1 MSIIRLSGRRKMSE
15 YEKLAATAEQ
25 CGLKIISD
33 DFCCKL
39 LAWIYMFGAER
50 ETVVYNTKLK
60 SDILSARR
68 RLNIFGGE
76 IPSKEL
82 LGKLKGYIKECG
94 DYFKPNRPQWVDEID
109 SRYNIKTE
117 VGEHGKTQIKAKL

>member
-1 MSIIRLSGRRKMSE
+1 MTD
-15 YEKLAATAEQ
+15 YEKLTATAEQ
-25 CGLKIISD
+25 CGLKVISD

-50 ETVVYNTKLK
+50 EMVVYNTKLRT
-60 SDILSARR
+60 DISAAQR

-76 IPSKEL
+76 IPDKDLKE
-82 LGKLKGYIKECG
+82 KLRGYIKECG

-117 VGEHGKTQIKAKL
+117 KKRG

>member
-1 MSIIRLSGRRKMSE
+1 MSE

-109 SRYNIKTE
+109 EKYGLKTK
-117 VGEHGKTQIKAKL
+117 GATDD